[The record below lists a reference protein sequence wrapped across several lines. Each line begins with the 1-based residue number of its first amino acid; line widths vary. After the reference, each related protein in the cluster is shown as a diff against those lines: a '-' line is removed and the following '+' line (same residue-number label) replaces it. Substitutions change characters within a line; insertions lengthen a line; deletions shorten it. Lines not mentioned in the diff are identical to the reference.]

1 MGHRSGG
8 GRRLGLS
15 KFSDGGCQG
24 PGQEHRQE
32 TKDLSRLFLQA
43 PGTQSNSTAGEEG
56 KGAELSSA
64 WTRGAAHQQP
74 RHPAQPGRGRPVL
87 GIGITAA
94 LRPRPLPATVRGT
107 SLLGRRTMLAVGPPL
122 HWHRDGASQ
131 QFVSAGLAPP
141 VADQKGVYLGDWGV
155 CQTPRACA
163 VPPLPFH
170 EGRPLASPPAPS
182 TPAHFPWPW

>member
-1 MGHRSGG
+1 MCGH
-8 GRRLGLS
+8 
-15 KFSDGGCQG
+15 
-24 PGQEHRQE
+24 
-32 TKDLSRLFLQA
+32 A
-43 PGTQSNSTAGEEG
+43 
-56 KGAELSSA
+56 
-64 WTRGAAHQQP
+64 GAAHQQP
-74 RHPAQPGRGRPVL
+74 RYPVQPGRGRPVL

-163 VPPLPFH
+163 NPPLPFR
-170 EGRPLASPPAPS
+170 GRPAPCQPTCPFHLCPLPLALVRGFLVPRSPSISLQSRIFSQTPLCTSRRS
-182 TPAHFPWPW
+182 TGVSYLLSLVSL